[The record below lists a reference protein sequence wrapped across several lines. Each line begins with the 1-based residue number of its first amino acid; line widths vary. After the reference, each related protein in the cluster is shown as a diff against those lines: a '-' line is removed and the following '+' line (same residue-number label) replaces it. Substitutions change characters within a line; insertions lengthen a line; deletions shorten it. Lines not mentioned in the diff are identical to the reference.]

1 MKKDLIAFPDFN
13 KLDLRV
19 GEVKEA
25 SLLEG
30 SKKLIIMKIDLGEDY
45 GIVEILSGL
54 AEFYAPVDLIGNK
67 YIVLANLEPKKMMGK
82 DSNGMIL
89 VADLPAGRQVTL
101 EKFNLIPL
109 DKSLKNGTV
118 IR

>member
-1 MKKDLIAFPDFN
+1 MKKDTIAFPDFA

-30 SKKLIIMKIDLGEDY
+30 SKKLIVLKVDLGEDY

-54 AEFYAPVDLIGNK
+54 AEFYAPDDLVGNK
-67 YIVLANLEPKKMMGK
+67 YIVLANLEPKQMMGR

-89 VADLPAGRQVTL
+89 VADDP
-101 EKFNLIPL
+101 EKFTLIPL
-109 DKSLKNGTV
+109 DKNLKVGIV

>member
-1 MKKDLIAFPDFN
+1 MKKDIIAFPDFE

-25 SLLEG
+25 SMLEG
-30 SKKLIIMKIDLGEDY
+30 SKNIIKMLVDLGEDY
-45 GIVEILSGL
+45 GTVEILSGL
-54 AEFYAPVDLIGNK
+54 AKFYTPEELVGNK
-67 YIVLANLEPKKMMGK
+67 YIFLANLEPKKIMGK

-89 VADLPAGRQVTL
+89 VADDP
-101 EKFNLIPL
+101 EKFCLIPL
-109 DKSLKNGTV
+109 DKKLKNGIV

>member
-1 MKKDLIAFPDFN
+1 MKKDTITFPDFV

-30 SKKLIIMKIDLGEDY
+30 SKKLIVLKVDIGEDY
-45 GIVEILSGL
+45 GVVEILSGL
-54 AEFYAPVDLIGNK
+54 AEFYQPEDLVGNK
-67 YIVLANLEPKKMMGK
+67 YIVLANLEPKQMMGRL
-82 DSNGMIL
+82 SNGMIL
-89 VADLPAGRQVTL
+89 VADDP
-101 EKFNLIPL
+101 EKFALIPL
-109 DKSLKNGTV
+109 DKKLKNGTV

>member
-1 MKKDLIAFPDFN
+1 MKKDTIAFTDFN

-30 SKKLIIMKIDLGEDY
+30 SKKLILLKVDLGEDY

-54 AEFYAPVDLIGNK
+54 AEFYQPDELIGNK
-67 YIVLANLEPKKMMGK
+67 YIFLANLEPKKIMGK
-82 DSNGMIL
+82 NSRHDFSC
-89 VADLPAGRQVTL
+89 PACRQ
-101 EKFNLIPL
+101 EG
-109 DKSLKNGTV
+109 D
-118 IR
+118 

>member
-1 MKKDLIAFPDFN
+1 MKKRHDCFTDFN

-30 SKKLIIMKIDLGEDY
+30 SKKLILLKVDLGEDY

-54 AEFYAPVDLIGNK
+54 AG
-67 YIVLANLEPKKMMGK
+67 
-82 DSNGMIL
+82 IL
-89 VADLPAGRQVTL
+89 PT
-101 EKFNLIPL
+101 
-109 DKSLKNGTV
+109 
-118 IR
+118 

>member
-1 MKKDLIAFPDFN
+1 MTMRKDIVGFPDFN
-13 KLDLRV
+13 KLDFRV

-25 SLLEG
+25 TLLEG
-30 SKKLIIMKIDLGEDY
+30 SKKLIVMKIDLGEDY

-54 AEFYAPVDLIGNK
+54 AEFYRPEDLIGNK
-67 YIVLANLEPKKMMGK
+67 YIVLANLEPKKIMSK

-89 VADLPAGRQVTL
+89 VADDP
-101 EKFNLIPL
+101 EKFTLIPL
-109 DKSLKNGTV
+109 DRNLKNGTV

>member
-1 MKKDLIAFPDFN
+1 MKKDTIIFPDFI

-30 SKKLIIMKIDLGEDY
+30 SKKLIVMKVDLGEDY
-45 GIVEILSGL
+45 GIVEVLSGL
-54 AEFYAPVDLIGNK
+54 AEFYKPEELIGNK
-67 YIVLANLEPKKMMGK
+67 YMVLANLEPKQMMGRK
-82 DSNGMIL
+82 SNGMIL
-89 VADLPAGRQVTL
+89 VADATN
-101 EKFNLIPL
+101 KFALIPL
-109 DKSLKNGTV
+109 DKKLKIGTV

>member
-1 MKKDLIAFPDFN
+1 MKKDNVTFPDFA
-13 KLDLRV
+13 KLDFRV

-30 SKKLIIMKIDLGEDY
+30 SKKLIVLKVDLGEDY
-45 GIVEILSGL
+45 GVVEILSGL
-54 AEFYAPVDLIGNK
+54 APIYSPADLQGNK
-67 YIVLANLEPKKMMGK
+67 YIVLANLEPKKMMGR

-89 VADLPAGRQVTL
+89 VGDDP
-101 EKFNLIPL
+101 EKFELVPL
-109 DKSLKNGTV
+109 DKNLKNGTV